1 MRKQSLQSPDTSGFL
16 QRRRSYRSGWE
27 DSNTPAPAAANTW
40 TAHSGILGRVKKNLI
55 YHAGC
60 PDGFGACWAA
70 HLAWGDDARYIPRSH
85 DDPIDPSR
93 FESEL
98 VVFADISLANDLLL
112 AVGEVAAQ
120 VIVLD
125 HHLTAQQNFTADLS
139 VENRMT
145 AGGHMIHFDLNHSGA
160 ILSWNHFHPNEPPPE
175 LLLYIEDQDLWNWKL
190 PHSEEVNAVIGSHP
204 RSFEAWTEMAARS
217 VADLAAEGVPLV
229 RANRIEVERAL
240 THGHPVAIGAERIEA
255 VNAPHQRAA
264 IGHEL
269 SKRARF
275 GKTWGLVYRVTGD
288 LVDCSIYSTGDLD
301 VSAIAARFGG
311 GGHRNA
317 SGFSVTLADWTEHF
331 V

>member
-1 MRKQSLQSPDTSGFL
+1 MDCAVSNGS
-16 QRRRSYRSGWE
+16 RRAAE
-27 DSNTPAPAAANTW
+27 IAP
-40 TAHSGILGRVKKNLI
+40 HSGILPPVNRNLV

-60 PDGFGACWAA
+60 PDGFGAAWAA
-70 HLAWGDDARYIPRSH
+70 WRSWGDDARYIPRSH
-85 DDPIDPSR
+85 DDGFDPDR
-93 FESEL
+93 FEGEL

-125 HHLTAQQNFTADLS
+125 HHLTAQQSFAADPS
-139 VENRMT
+139 VENRMSA
-145 AGGHMIHFDLNHSGA
+145 AGHVVHFDLNHSGA

-190 PHSEEVNAVIGSHP
+190 PYSEEVNAAIGSHP
-204 RSFEAWTEMAARS
+204 RTLEAWTEMAARS
-217 VADLAAEGVPLV
+217 VPDLAAEGAPIV
-229 RANRIEVERAL
+229 RSNRVEVERAL
-240 THGHPVAIGAERIEA
+240 THAHPVAIGTERIEA
-255 VNAPHQRAA
+255 VNALHQRAA

-275 GKTWGLVYRVTGD
+275 GKPWGLVYRVTGAQ
-288 LVDCSIYSTGDLD
+288 VDCSIYSTGDLD
-301 VSAIAARFGG
+301 ISEVAARYGG

-317 SGFSVTLADWTEHF
+317 SGFSVPLRVWTEDF